1 MSANIKDLEKINNTN
16 KIKDTNYF
24 VSSVKDLFD
33 IINLKLDLNSTINL
47 NDIYENVKSI
57 INTIVII
64 IDLMNNLLKDYLQL
78 N

>member
-24 VSSVKDLFD
+24 VSSIKDLFD